1 MVLFVGELPMET
13 QYTVWNL
20 FFIKGSTV
28 IFRVALTILKLIEDK
43 ILSHAQL
50 SVENSIQVI
59 NSFSQTNIS

>member
-20 FFIKGSTV
+20 YFIKGSTV

-43 ILSHAQL
+43 ILSHEQI